1 MARFRLHVTYANVIA
16 TLALFVALG
25 GGAYAAITLPRNS
38 VTSVQVKNGSLLA
51 KDFRKGQL
59 KAGKSGPAGPQ
70 GAQGARGLGGPAG
83 PPGLTGAPGLKG
95 INGTNG
101 VDGTA
106 KAYAYI
112 SGPTS
117 MPDPSRSKNFTAAN
131 VIPKSVSL
139 GADCFTGLH
148 FTPADVQVA

>member
-1 MARFRLHVTYANVIA
+1 MARFRHHVTYANVIA

-51 KDFRKGQL
+51 EDFKKGQL
-59 KAGKSGPAGPQ
+59 KAGKSGPVGQQ

-83 PPGLTGAPGLKG
+83 PPGLTGAAGLNG
-95 INGTNG
+95 IDG

-117 MPDPSRSKNFTAAN
+117 
-131 VIPKSVSL
+131 
-139 GADCFTGLH
+139 
-148 FTPADVQVA
+148 